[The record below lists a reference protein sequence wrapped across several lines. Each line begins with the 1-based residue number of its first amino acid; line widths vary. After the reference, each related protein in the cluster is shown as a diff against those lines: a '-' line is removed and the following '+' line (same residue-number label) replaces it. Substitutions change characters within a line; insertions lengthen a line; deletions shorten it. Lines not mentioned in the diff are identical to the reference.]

1 LINFSLS
8 YFSKLP
14 LSAAGEERDV
24 EHSDDRVSRP
34 RDNSIVIHQPI
45 PKQAL
50 SDNPKVNFML
60 TNKIVTALALWATK
74 FNLTLLSITL
84 ALPY

>member
-1 LINFSLS
+1 MMLI
-8 YFSKLP
+8 SKLP

-24 EHSDDRVSRP
+24 ERSDDRVSRP
-34 RDNSIVIHQPI
+34 LDNSIGIHQSSL
-45 PKQAL
+45 KQAL
-50 SDNPKVNFML
+50 FDNPKVNFML
-60 TNKIVTALALWATK
+60 TNKIVTALAVCAAK

>member
-1 LINFSLS
+1 MMLI
-8 YFSKLP
+8 SKLP

-24 EHSDDRVSRP
+24 ERSDDRVSRP
-34 RDNSIVIHQPI
+34 RANLIISINQSL
-45 PKQAL
+45 KQAL

-60 TNKIVTALALWATK
+60 TNKIVTALAVCAAK